1 MHRFKYSDIL
11 ESRVLLFTL
20 VGISWLGLSGE
31 SSLFIFPGQYIFNA
45 SVEDRL
51 GGARAALEKT
61 PVAVEILKEGEGLIK
76 DRQKQIKI
84 AERSEF
90 GWVTM

>member
-1 MHRFKYSDIL
+1 M
-11 ESRVLLFTL
+11 
-20 VGISWLGLSGE
+20 
-31 SSLFIFPGQYIFNA
+31 
-45 SVEDRL
+45 EDRL

-76 DRQKQIKI
+76 DRQKQKKI